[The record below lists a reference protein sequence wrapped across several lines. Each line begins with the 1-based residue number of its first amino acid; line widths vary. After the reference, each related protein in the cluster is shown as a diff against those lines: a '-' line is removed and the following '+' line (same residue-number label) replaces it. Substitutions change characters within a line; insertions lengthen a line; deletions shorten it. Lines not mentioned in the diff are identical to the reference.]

1 MKYRVNK
8 NVEKN
13 NYTVTFEI
21 VEQSEQFQEAVKD
34 FGDKVI
40 LIGGDFTKKVTKT
53 VKVLEKQLVTETK
66 PVFEEDG
73 VTPVYEADG
82 VTQVTEEVQV
92 EVEVEVEK
100 QVEEDEVVLALDKSY
115 KYFPKDFTEAYT
127 RTFSKA
133 HYGDKVEEVA
143 NTYEVEMRKR
153 IDALVAEYKTKVDT
167 FSSTNEYIV

>member
-115 KYFPKDFTEAYT
+115 KLAP
-127 RTFSKA
+127 
-133 HYGDKVEEVA
+133 
-143 NTYEVEMRKR
+143 
-153 IDALVAEYKTKVDT
+153 
-167 FSSTNEYIV
+167 